1 DLLHAMQ
8 ALSQLSYGPALL
20 RAGNHSDIATRWE
33 VAGQKFAARAH
44 LPGQLQG
51 RPRRVRRLNGSGA
64 HPERFKPSVFGVRGA
79 MNRCDSDIGALDASM
94 PVCA

>member
-1 DLLHAMQ
+1 MQ

-33 VAGQKFAARAH
+33 VSGQKFAARAH

-64 HPERFKPSVFGVRGA
+64 HLERFKRPQSLVFA
-79 MNRCDSDIGALDASM
+79 AQ
-94 PVCA
+94 